1 MAPDSYRKDP
11 YMLIRKPQ
19 DVDARKMD
27 MPGADGVTMRL
38 MVGRD
43 DGAPNFAMRLFEV
56 EPGGCTP
63 RHSHNYEHEVMILQ
77 GQAAVGKDNDE
88 ANDESAG
95 AGDVLFVPANQT
107 HQFRNTGPD
116 VLKFMCFVPTEFD
129 CGGSVSPTPGSF

>member
-1 MAPDSYRKDP
+1 
-11 YMLIRKPQ
+11 MLIRKPL
-19 DVDARKMD
+19 DIDARTMD
-27 MPGADGVTMRL
+27 MPGAQGVTMRL

-56 EPGGCTP
+56 KPGGCTP

-88 ANDESAG
+88 ANDGTVS
-95 AGDVLFVPANQT
+95 AGDVLFIPANQT

-129 CGGSVSPTPGSF
+129 CGGSVAPTPGSF